1 MRAIVTLL
9 AIAVIVALVGVA
21 TGFLKFSGTPGE
33 LPKVAV
39 SGGSLPSVNAD
50 AGSISLGTKK
60 EAVSVPDVKVDSKQT
75 SVDVPTVSVKKP
87 E

>member
-9 AIAVIVALVGVA
+9 VIVVIVGIVGVA
-21 TGFLKFSGTPGE
+21 TGFFKFSGTGGS

-50 AGSISLGTKK
+50 SGSISLGTKK
-60 EAVSVPDVKVDSKQT
+60 EAVSVPDVKVESKQT
-75 SVDVPTVSVKKP
+75 SVDVPTLAVKKAD
-87 E
+87 

>member
-9 AIAVIVALVGVA
+9 AIVVIVALVGVA
-21 TGFLKFSGTPGE
+21 TGFLKFSGTSGE
-33 LPKVAV
+33 LPKVAI
-39 SGGSLPSVNAD
+39 SGGALPSVNAD

-60 EAVSVPDVKVDSKQT
+60 EAVSVPDVKVDTKQT
-75 SVDVPTVSVKKP
+75 SVDVPTVAVRKP